1 MATPKK
7 RSWKKYAFEF
17 FSIFIAVIS
26 AFWLNNWN
34 DNRKLRQSEQ
44 KILQEIKNGIELD
57 LQDFKGNTF
66 GYRQSLRANTIFRN
80 LVNDISVPQ
89 DSIGY
94 YYITLFRDYVPIINL
109 SGYESLKSGGLKTVR
124 NDSLRF
130 EIISLYDF
138 YYSILDKVEYQI
150 DEMKSYDN
158 YYKPVND
165 ILHPYMTFND
175 TGNLIGFE
183 QPLPIT
189 EDEQKA
195 ILSYLWRLE
204 TNRKF
209 KLGRYD
215 LIEAKMLSLKTHIE
229 EELNNR

>member
-1 MATPKK
+1 MTTTKK
-7 RSWKKYAFEF
+7 RHWKKYAFEF

-34 DNRKLRQSEQ
+34 DNRKLRQSEE

-66 GYRQSLRANTIFRN
+66 GYKQSLRANAIFRN
-80 LVNDISVPQ
+80 LINNVTVPQ
-89 DSIGY
+89 DSMGY
-94 YYITLFRDYVPIINL
+94 YYTTLFRDYVPIINL

-165 ILHPYMTFND
+165 ILHPYMIFND
-175 TGNLIGFE
+175 IGSLVGFN
-183 QPLPIT
+183 QPIAIT
-189 EDEQKA
+189 ENERKV

-215 LIEAKMLSLKTHIE
+215 LIEDKMLSLKARIE
-229 EELNNR
+229 EELK